1 MYLRKLKIKD
11 APLMLEWMHDDSVVH
26 DLHTNFASKTLDDCK
41 AFILANQEYT
51 DNVNL
56 AIVSEC
62 RICYY
67 GSQGFNGPWIFVVWY
82 DSNN

>member
-56 AIVSEC
+56 AIVS
-62 RICYY
+62 
-67 GSQGFNGPWIFVVWY
+67 
-82 DSNN
+82 DTD